1 MNTSASAA
9 PVYIAGVPHP
19 LPAGERLLWQGSPD
33 VRATARHVF
42 HQRALALYFAA
53 MLAVWAM
60 LTPLAFASAE
70 FTAGL
75 GLRVALVLLALGVVE
90 ALARIVARTTT
101 YAVTDKRIVL
111 RIGMVIPMSINVP
124 FALLSAAAVGKFR
137 DGTGQV
143 ALSLEKPHRIAYI
156 ALWPHCRVF
165 SFNQPSPVLR
175 GLLDPATV
183 GELLANAVAAAE
195 QADGTQSL
203 PHAGQGTEPVV
214 DRAPVRSMAM
224 V

>member
-1 MNTSASAA
+1 MNARASAA
-9 PVYIAGVPHP
+9 PVYITGVPHP
-19 LPAGERLLWQGSPD
+19 LPAGELLLWQGSPD
-33 VRATARHVF
+33 ARATARHVF

-53 MLAVWAM
+53 MLAVWAV
-60 LTPLAFASAE
+60 LTPLDFASAE
-70 FTAGL
+70 FTAGF

-101 YAVTDKRIVL
+101 YAVTDKRVVL

-137 DGTGQV
+137 DGTGQL

-165 SFNQPSPVLR
+165 AFTQPSPVLR
-175 GLLDPATV
+175 GLLEPAAV
-183 GELLANAVAAAE
+183 GELLAKAVAAAE
-195 QADGTQSL
+195 QAESTPAAQQ
-203 PHAGQGTEPVV
+203 AGQGAQPSV
-214 DRAPVRSMAM
+214 DRSAVRTMAM
-224 V
+224 A